1 MVADDNEEVTEK
13 GDGEVVKGIERKG
26 LHSSIDRA
34 GWLQRIKRG
43 YNLNPTGSPCPSQ
56 RRV

>member
-1 MVADDNEEVTEK
+1 MVADDNEEVKEK
-13 GDGEVVKGIERKG
+13 GDGEVVNGIERKG
-26 LHSSIDRA
+26 LHSSIDGA

-43 YNLNPTGSPCPSQ
+43 YNLNPSPCPSQ

>member
-43 YNLNPTGSPCPSQ
+43 YNLNPSPCPSQ